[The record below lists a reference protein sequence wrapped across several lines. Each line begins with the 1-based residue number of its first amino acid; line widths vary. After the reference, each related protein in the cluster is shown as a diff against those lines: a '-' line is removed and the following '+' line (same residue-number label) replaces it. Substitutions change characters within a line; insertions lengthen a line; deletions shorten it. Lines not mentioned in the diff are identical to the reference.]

1 MNERIKELIEQA
13 TTREKGPPV
22 LNGYD
27 SYNSEIILFDKEKFS
42 ELIVLECAQLARDTN
57 LEDVEGGDNDV
68 LRAAKLQILEHF
80 GVEG

>member
-27 SYNSEIILFDKEKFS
+27 SYNSEIILFDKEKFAK
-42 ELIVLECAQLARDTN
+42 LIVRECGAVINSENYR
-57 LEDVEGGDNDV
+57 EHSKGWND
-68 LRAAKLQILEHF
+68 AIEWADGMIKEHF
-80 GVEG
+80 GVEE